1 MLLPSRQNRSQFH
14 SGFFETLFSYGLN
27 TFFPE
32 AKESFI
38 YLFIYLCL
46 SRHTDSIVREWNVTL
61 KKGGIRPR
69 PQRSARK
76 PSGGGGS
83 EPSVSTSISHLDV
96 FVRPGDIPFHRAQ
109 VAIKVGSRREA
120 LSGRSLAAPA
130 AEGGPVRE
138 GGLVRRCEGSLCP
151 LSPLPPTPA
160 PAPAG
165 LAQRKAAHPASSFPP
180 SQADRCEAARLPGR
194 GWDVEQQILV
204 WS

>member
-1 MLLPSRQNRSQFH
+1 MSHLRREEFAPGPSDLPANRPGAGGPSH
-14 SGFFETLFSYGLN
+14 PCPRPSVTWMCLYGL
-27 TFFPE
+27 
-32 AKESFI
+32 
-38 YLFIYLCL
+38 
-46 SRHTDSIVREWNVTL
+46 
-61 KKGGIRPR
+61 
-69 PQRSARK
+69 
-76 PSGGGGS
+76 
-83 EPSVSTSISHLDV
+83 
-96 FVRPGDIPFHRAQ
+96 PGDIPFHRAQ

>member
-1 MLLPSRQNRSQFH
+1 MSHLRREEFAPGPSDLPANR
-14 SGFFETLFSYGLN
+14 
-27 TFFPE
+27 P
-32 AKESFI
+32 
-38 YLFIYLCL
+38 
-46 SRHTDSIVREWNVTL
+46 V
-61 KKGGIRPR
+61 
-69 PQRSARK
+69 
-76 PSGGGGS
+76 GGGS
-83 EPSVSTSISHLDV
+83 EPSVFTSISHLDV

-160 PAPAG
+160 PAPAS